1 MRGPDPAGRLGLA
14 LHDWFIARSLELLR
28 PGGLAAFV
36 TSRWTLD
43 KSDATARRHLA
54 GMADLVAAIRL
65 PEGALRAA
73 AGTDVVVDLLFL
85 RKRLP
90 GETASGPAW
99 QDLAEAVPAEDGA
112 EPLRINQYFLSQP
125 AMVLGGHARGTSAF
139 GPTYTCTPRAGERLE
154 EALAA
159 ALATL
164 PRDIALPPAAS
175 VGEDGASIDVEAG
188 TAADGAAIKEG
199 SYLLSPT
206 GGLLQIVDGRAT
218 PVTIRDG
225 RAGEGIPARHARII
239 KALIPIRDAV
249 REILRAQADDG
260 VWGPAQTRLRVAYH
274 AFVRA
279 FGAINLT
286 TTSSRTDPVT
296 GETREIQRRVN
307 LHPFQDDPDCWLVAS
322 IEDYDPESHST
333 HPGPIFR
340 ERVLHP
346 PTQPLIVTAADAL
359 AVTLHEC
366 GVVDLERIAELL
378 GRGRD
383 EALALLGEAMF
394 QDPQTGRYETADSY
408 LSGPVRGKL
417 ALATARRRSIPPSP
431 ATSWPSSAY
440 SQSTWRRRRS
450 PPASARPG
458 SRPR

>member
-1 MRGPDPAGRLGLA
+1 MRRRAGQ
-14 LHDWFIARSLELLR
+14 
-28 PGGLAAFV
+28 PGR
-36 TSRWTLD
+36 TWPKRCPPR
-43 KSDATARRHLA
+43 TARRPCGSTNTSSA
-54 GMADLVAAIRL
+54 SR
-65 PEGALRAA
+65 RWCS
-73 AGTDVVVDLLFL
+73 AGT
-85 RKRLP
+85 
-90 GETASGPAW
+90 PA
-99 QDLAEAVPAEDGA
+99 P
-112 EPLRINQYFLSQP
+112 
-125 AMVLGGHARGTSAF
+125 TSAF

-154 EALAA
+154 AALAA

-175 VGEDGASIDVEAG
+175 VGEDGDSIDVEVG
-188 TAADGAAIKEG
+188 TAADGATIKEG

-296 GETREIQRRVN
+296 GADPRDPAAASTCTRSRTTRTAGWWPRSRLTTRR
-307 LHPFQDDPDCWLVAS
+307 AS
-322 IEDYDPESHST
+322 ST

-366 GVVDLERIAELL
+366 GLVDLERIAELL

-383 EALALLGEAMF
+383 EALALLGEAVF
-394 QDPQTGRYETADSY
+394 QDPQTGLYETADSY

-417 ALATARRRSIPPSP
+417 ALATAQAALDP
-431 ATSWPSSAY
+431 AFARNVAALERVQPA
-440 SQSTWRRRRS
+440 TWRRRRS
-450 PPASARPG
+450 PPGSAHPG